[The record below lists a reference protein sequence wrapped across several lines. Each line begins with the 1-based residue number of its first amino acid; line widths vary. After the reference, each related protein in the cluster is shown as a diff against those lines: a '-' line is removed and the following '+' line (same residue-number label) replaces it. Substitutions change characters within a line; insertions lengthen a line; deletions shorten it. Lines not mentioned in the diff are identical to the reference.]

1 MASGSCATVSRPL
14 TWARNRSLLPASTT
28 GGSACPTG
36 LIPDIVPIRILYID
50 TGRCGAQIMD
60 AITLLK
66 NDHRKVEKIFS
77 DIENGNCN
85 RKQLFTEL
93 ATELTVPAEI
103 EEQLFY
109 PAVKDAEPT
118 RDLVL
123 ESYEEH
129 KQMKMVL
136 SDLGSADKKTE
147 EWKAGLKVLMEDVQH
162 HVGEEEKELF
172 PKVSKLLSKQQLEDL
187 GA

>member
-1 MASGSCATVSRPL
+1 
-14 TWARNRSLLPASTT
+14 
-28 GGSACPTG
+28 
-36 LIPDIVPIRILYID
+36 
-50 TGRCGAQIMD
+50 MD
-60 AITLLK
+60 AINLLK
-66 NDHRKVEKIFS
+66 TDHRQVDKLFEQL
-77 DIENGNCN
+77 ENGDGN
-85 RKQLFTEL
+85 RERLFTEL
-93 ATELTVPAEI
+93 ATELTVHAEI

-129 KQMKMVL
+129 KQMKLVL
-136 SDLGSADKKTE
+136 SDLARADKKTP

-172 PKVSKLLSKQQLEDL
+172 PKVSKLLSKPQLEELGTRMEALKVQQLAAVKRL
-187 GA
+187 

>member
-1 MASGSCATVSRPL
+1 
-14 TWARNRSLLPASTT
+14 
-28 GGSACPTG
+28 
-36 LIPDIVPIRILYID
+36 
-50 TGRCGAQIMD
+50 MD
-60 AITLLK
+60 AINLLK
-66 NDHRKVEKIFS
+66 TDHRQVDKLFEQL
-77 DIENGNCN
+77 ENGDGN
-85 RKQLFTEL
+85 RERLFTEL
-93 ATELTVPAEI
+93 ATELTVHAEI

-129 KQMKMVL
+129 KQMKLVL
-136 SDLGSADKKTE
+136 SDLARADKKTP

-172 PKVSKLLSKQQLEDL
+172 PKVSKLLSKPQLEELGTRMEALKVQQLAAV
-187 GA
+187 GR

>member
-1 MASGSCATVSRPL
+1 
-14 TWARNRSLLPASTT
+14 
-28 GGSACPTG
+28 
-36 LIPDIVPIRILYID
+36 
-50 TGRCGAQIMD
+50 MD
-60 AITLLK
+60 AINLLK
-66 NDHRKVEKIFS
+66 TDHRKVDKLFEQLEKG
-77 DIENGNCN
+77 EGN
-85 RKQLFTEL
+85 RERLFTEL
-93 ATELTVPAEI
+93 ATELTVHAEI

-136 SDLGSADKKTE
+136 SDLASADKKTP

-172 PKVSKLLSKQQLEDL
+172 PKVSKLLSKPQLEELGARMEALKMQQLAAVK
-187 GA
+187 GR